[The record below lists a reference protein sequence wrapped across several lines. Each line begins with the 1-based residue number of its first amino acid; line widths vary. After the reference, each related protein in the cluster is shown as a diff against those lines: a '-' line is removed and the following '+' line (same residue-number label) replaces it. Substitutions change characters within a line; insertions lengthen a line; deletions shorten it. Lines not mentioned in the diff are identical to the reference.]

1 MWLCCFGDANVGG
14 LGCEFLVLLGA
25 LGVSMRGRWFVR
37 DDGMSRV
44 VSYSGVGSKALR
56 VRLRLPVFVVLCF
69 VCGHIAGC
77 WTCLRWCGL
86 GVCFREVYL
95 VWLCCFGDADVGGGC
110 VRF

>member
-1 MWLCCFGDANVGG
+1 MWLCCFGVANVGG

-56 VRLRLPVFVVLCF
+56 VRLRLPVFV
-69 VCGHIAGC
+69 A
-77 WTCLRWCGL
+77 
-86 GVCFREVYL
+86 
-95 VWLCCFGDADVGGGC
+95 C
-110 VRF
+110 VRWLRVFFVVRLVCRRL